1 MDAKIHYAKNATLVA
16 IIMLATAAP
25 SIAHEAVILLHGL
38 VRTERSM
45 TRMAQALEDAGYAVT
60 NVGYASRR
68 ANIEDLARNVISEA
82 LRHPAITNAT
92 KIHFV
97 THSLGG
103 ILVRQYLH
111 ENKIDNLGR
120 VVMLAPPNQGSEVV
134 DTLGDRAFFQWMH
147 GPSGNQLG
155 TDINSVPNQLGP
167 VDFELG
173 IIAGN
178 RSINWINSLTM
189 IKGLDDGKVSIE
201 HTKVAGMKDHITIR
215 ATHPYIM
222 RNRNAIRHTIHFL
235 QTGRFK

>member
-1 MDAKIHYAKNATLVA
+1 MEIKVNYAIIAILVA
-16 IIMLATAAP
+16 IIMLATAAT

-60 NVGYASRR
+60 NVGYASRS
-68 ANIEDLARNVISEA
+68 ANIEELARTVIPEA
-82 LRHPAITNAT
+82 LRQPAITNAT

-111 ENKIDNLGR
+111 ENKIDNVGR

-155 TDINSVPNQLGP
+155 TDANAVPRQLGP

-189 IKGLDDGKVSIE
+189 IKGPDDGKVSTE

-235 QTGRFK
+235 QTGRF